1 MQCSVAG
8 QPGKEKSET
17 GEEIKISSATVEKIL
32 QKVILFPEQIL
43 RAEECGY
50 C

>member
-17 GEEIKISSATVEKIL
+17 GEEIKISSATVEKIKIAAAGKILLL
-32 QKVILFPEQIL
+32 QFIFSQLF
-43 RAEECGY
+43 
-50 C
+50 